1 VTLKRIITISNK
13 DEWITYGERE
23 RKREER
29 KEYYIEMIILPSMLI
44 LRELFYDNVQMCE
57 KKTGERE
64 WENFFCTK
72 HLHMIS
78 GHYIAVIVSSI
89 TTWIR
94 LSVVD

>member
-1 VTLKRIITISNK
+1 MNNIWR
-13 DEWITYGERE
+13 ERE

-57 KKTGERE
+57 KKQRERE
-64 WENFFCTK
+64 SEKNFFCTK

-89 TTWIR
+89 TT
-94 LSVVD
+94 